1 VDEFYSNE
9 PNQTIAMK
17 LAFAIFICSASIAM
31 AQTETDE
38 MMYQAYLQRSQP
50 LWEKA
55 LVTQTQTAY

>member
-1 VDEFYSNE
+1 
-9 PNQTIAMK
+9 MK

-55 LVTQTQTAY
+55 LVTQTQTAN